1 MTKKTTPNPLQ
12 QQVDDLTAALQRERA
27 DAENLRRRHA
37 VDLASLKTGAKADV
51 VKQLLPIIDNF
62 ERALK
67 HVPEDLTDND
77 YVKGVQGIV
86 KQFEKTLAD
95 IGVHRIATAGNP
107 FNPELHNAVSM
118 EDGGDGKEVVSEE
131 LQAGYQLGDHV
142 IRHAMVRVK
151 S

>member
-1 MTKKTTPNPLQ
+1 M
-12 QQVDDLTAALQRERA
+12 
-27 DAENLRRRHA
+27 
-37 VDLASLKTGAKADV
+37 
-51 VKQLLPIIDNF
+51 
-62 ERALK
+62 
-67 HVPEDLTDND
+67 
-77 YVKGVQGIV
+77 QGIV

-95 IGVHRIATAGNP
+95 IGVHRIPTAGYP

-118 EDGGDGKEVVSEE
+118 EEGGDGKEVVSEE

>member
-1 MTKKTTPNPLQ
+1 M
-12 QQVDDLTAALQRERA
+12 
-27 DAENLRRRHA
+27 
-37 VDLASLKTGAKADV
+37 
-51 VKQLLPIIDNF
+51 
-62 ERALK
+62 
-67 HVPEDLTDND
+67 
-77 YVKGVQGIV
+77 
-86 KQFEKTLAD
+86 
-95 IGVHRIATAGNP
+95 HRIATAGYP